1 MNAAASP
8 GSSSP
13 LVPVIAIDGP
23 TASGK
28 GTVAHG
34 VAQALGWQV
43 LDSGAL
49 YRLTALAA
57 FLQKLPDDD
66 EAALAETALNL
77 DVRFE
82 AGEIYLDG
90 QEVSAAIR
98 QEEVGNRASR
108 VAALPAVRDAL
119 LARQRAFRQPPG
131 LVADGRDMGSVVFP
145 DAGLKVFLDAA
156 VEARAQRRC
165 KQLMEKGI
173 SANLD
178 DLLRDMRE
186 RDARDATRKVAPL
199 APAEDATVLDSSDL
213 SAEQTVQAILDLW
226 SKVRHGNPRP

>member
-1 MNAAASP
+1 MSPAAHSD
-8 GSSSP
+8 
-13 LVPVIAIDGP
+13 VPVIAIDGP

-34 VAQALGWQV
+34 VAQALGWRV

-57 FLQKLPDDD
+57 FMQKIPDDD
-66 EAALAETALNL
+66 VAALADAALNL
-77 DVRFE
+77 DVSFK
-82 AGEIYLDG
+82 AGEIYLEG

-98 QEEVGNRASR
+98 QEEIGNRASR
-108 VAALPAVRDAL
+108 VAALPPVRQAL
-119 LARQRAFRQPPG
+119 LERQRVFRQAPG

-145 DAGLKVFLDAA
+145 DARLKIFLDAA
-156 VEARAQRRC
+156 AEARAERRC

-186 RDARDATRKVAPL
+186 RDARDASRSVAPL
-199 APAEDATVLDSSDL
+199 APAPGATVLDSSDL
-213 SAEQTVQAILDLW
+213 SAQQTVQAILDLW
-226 SKVRHGNPRP
+226 DKACHDNPRP